1 MPQPEDMTE
10 EDLLDE
16 FMDLVRTAR
25 NCGTWDRERLR
36 LITVEVSDLEPI
48 VSDEEMDAALGS
60 AFAGQYS
67 IGREA

>member
-36 LITVEVSDLEPI
+36 LITVEVSR
-48 VSDEEMDAALGS
+48 
-60 AFAGQYS
+60 
-67 IGREA
+67 RELIPGLRTEL